1 MLHRI
6 KIITKF
12 TIVIMIIRTAIM
24 NNKFDGNND
33 NNNNCDII
41 NNSNNYN
48 NDNIRVEEEWDKHEA
63 RKNDSIQISS
73 NMYR

>member
-1 MLHRI
+1 
-6 KIITKF
+6 
-12 TIVIMIIRTAIM
+12 MIIRTAIM

-63 RKNDSIQISS
+63 RKNDTI
-73 NMYR
+73 